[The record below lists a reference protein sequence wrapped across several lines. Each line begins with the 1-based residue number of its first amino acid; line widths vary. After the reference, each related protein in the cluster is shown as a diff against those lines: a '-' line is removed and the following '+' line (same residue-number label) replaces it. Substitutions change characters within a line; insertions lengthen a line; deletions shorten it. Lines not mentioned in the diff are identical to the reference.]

1 MNSESSASISAGRR
15 LVTSIL
21 VNGADAGWGAEA
33 GAVGA
38 EVAGEVEEAEAEAE
52 AETEE
57 ASAAVGPASL
67 LKIGVI
73 SSSITLY
80 LTLQGQLSRLA
91 VEE

>member
-1 MNSESSASISAGRR
+1 M
-15 LVTSIL
+15 L

-33 GAVGA
+33 GTVGA
-38 EVAGEVEEAEAEAE
+38 EAAGEVEEAEAGAEAE

-57 ASAAVGPASL
+57 ASAAVVRASL

-73 SSSITLY
+73 SSSMTLY